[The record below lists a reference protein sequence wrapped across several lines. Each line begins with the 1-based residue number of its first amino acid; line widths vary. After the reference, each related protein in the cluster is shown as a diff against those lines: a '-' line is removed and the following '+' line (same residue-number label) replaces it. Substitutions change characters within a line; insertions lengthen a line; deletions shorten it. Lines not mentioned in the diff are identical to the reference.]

1 MKSLDS
7 VSDEDQGNF
16 LSGFDAEEYPADLI
30 QSECAYENVMGG
42 GQLSNRHH
50 FGTHA
55 MRPNLMINQER
66 KFSTFYQNYGA
77 LIGAHQNQLDPS
89 DKLTK

>member
-7 VSDEDQGNF
+7 VSDEDQGHF
-16 LSGFDAEEYPADLI
+16 LSGLEGEEYPHDLL
-30 QSECAYENVMGG
+30 QSECAYENVI

-66 KFSTFYQNYGA
+66 KFSTFHQNYGA
-77 LIGAHQNQLDPS
+77 LIV
-89 DKLTK
+89 